1 MPSFWGFVFL
11 KASEDFTM
19 GSRLPTVIIISP
31 KAGTHIS
38 PHTTDVK
45 GIEKGLNPNGTGLSK
60 SPVNLRPPTNQLI
73 NRVFSHYLFFSNL
86 TCQAIQQVTGAE
98 A

>member
-1 MPSFWGFVFL
+1 MSSFWGFVFL

-19 GSRLPTVIIISP
+19 GSRLPPVIISA

-45 GIEKGLNPNGTGLSK
+45 GIEKGLNPNGTDLSLK
-60 SPVNLRPPTNQLI
+60 AP
-73 NRVFSHYLFFSNL
+73 
-86 TCQAIQQVTGAE
+86 
-98 A
+98 